1 MPPTCAAAA
10 APGSGAAESPLSC
23 CALQPPGA
31 CPACA
36 PAPAGLTGLKKV
48 FRTLSRSQGVRALR
62 SSHARRHAGNPCSS
76 SLQAAEAAT
85 IWSPA
90 KVLHSDASRRIC
102 CPAHLNIK
110 ALAVADGLPEVLI
123 AAEDGVLG
131 VPHTS
136 RRHRPV
142 AISRDFRI
150 SFLISRRAGPAW
162 QTTCDDLPASRSCT
176 HVQAFSEASTT
187 PVLQLQP
194 PRQTTIPGN
203 RWRS

>member
-36 PAPAGLTGLKKV
+36 PAPAGLTGLKWCLKSSGHFLAHRAFV
-48 FRTLSRSQGVRALR
+48 LSEVHMGRWHPGT
-62 SSHARRHAGNPCSS
+62 PCSS
-76 SLQAAEAAT
+76 SWHAAKAAT

-90 KVLHSDASRRIC
+90 KVLHSNASRRIR

-110 ALAVADGLPEVLI
+110 ALAIADGLPEVLV

-176 HVQAFSEASTT
+176 HAQVSF
-187 PVLQLQP
+187 
-194 PRQTTIPGN
+194 
-203 RWRS
+203 RSQHDTRAAATSSKTNNHSRK